1 MNWKDLMTDPGFK
14 PGDYADLLPMSAV
27 DRHKYKVARKIREA
41 MAYAQSRGCYLNVNE
56 IARITCMSPQTVNR
70 YLKTMG
76 DVMPYLT
83 YSRKYRL
90 TAKGHKTHRS
100 QRLEQ

>member
-1 MNWKDLMTDPGFK
+1 MNWKELMTDPGFK
-14 PGDYADLLPMSAV
+14 PGDYADLLPMSGVA
-27 DRHKYKVARKIREA
+27 RHKYKIARKIRDVIASAESEGS
-41 MAYAQSRGCYLNVNE
+41 YPNVDE
-56 IARITCMSPQTVNR
+56 IAGRTGMSAQTVNR
-70 YLKTMG
+70 YLKTME

-90 TAKGHKTHRS
+90 TAKGHKTQRS